1 VKVVVDIS
9 YVKDLRKL
17 SDQTV
22 LEKALDVVK
31 QFEKAQS
38 LKEISSI
45 KKLKGKHSYYRKRL
59 GNYRIGFSFQNEE
72 IVIYRFLHRKD
83 MYKYFP

>member
-1 VKVVVDIS
+1 MNVVVDIS

-17 SDQTV
+17 SDETI
-22 LEKALDVVK
+22 LAKALEVVK

-59 GNYRIGFSFQNEE
+59 GDYRVGFSFQNEE
-72 IVIYRFLHRKD
+72 IVIYRFLHRRD